1 MNFSR
6 LLTLIFA
13 AISSL
18 FLLLFGLFILVLPW
32 SHSAL
37 ELAVS
42 SVQEYRWFL
51 TFFGISLLL
60 VGVAIIGQI
69 YLASQRKYLTIKTGD
84 NPVYASDAVVRD
96 SLQAYWENLFPE
108 QEIPCRVD
116 IKKNRIFLY
125 VDLPYYPKEKRPEL
139 LKKVEAELAVL
150 LQDLF
155 AYSKSLNL
163 KISFDREHQ
172 TT

>member
-6 LLTLIFA
+6 FLTLIFA
-13 AISSL
+13 AIASI
-18 FLLLFGLFILVLPW
+18 FFLLFGLLILVLPW
-32 SHSAL
+32 SNTVLDLAL
-37 ELAVS
+37 S
-42 SVQEYRWFL
+42 SIQEYRWFL

-60 VGVAIIGQI
+60 VGIALIGQI
-69 YLASQRKYLTIKTGD
+69 YLASQRKYLTIKTGE

-150 LQDLF
+150 LRDLF

-163 KISFDREHQ
+163 KISFDRENQ
-172 TT
+172 TA